1 MENSIQKQVNTDNT
15 NSENNR
21 RIIFK
26 VLIGFAIIAILFI
39 VTIKI
44 TNDKLSQLSKT
55 VSTILEPNIRLITL
69 KEISSCLYSAEANVK
84 AYTIRLDTAYLL
96 TYKYHISN
104 LNSQLDTLLWLST
117 KNKIVTKNEQKA
129 NQIFKENID
138 SLRKL
143 IAIRVDLFNQYIS
156 VKTSDSSQT
165 GLNKLLQ
172 KIQINKPILIQNST
186 PEIKPQKKSAFA
198 RFFSSKKDKKEI
210 VNVSLPAVTANLV
223 HDNIQKI
230 ITETQIEENQITGNE
245 LSKEIEITQREYRVM
260 SQIFSHLNKLEDIE
274 LHERIK
280 RIDIATAETNSQINF
295 ISNWIT
301 LLGLLLAIIIS
312 YFIYRDILRVKHFK
326 EHLLMAKRNIEKL
339 ASQYSLSLIEA
350 SRDPLFTINS
360 DGKIMDMNHA
370 SEKITGLQR
379 EKLIGTYF
387 LDYFTEPEKAKDGYL
402 KIFSKGSVADFPLT
416 IRNIDG
422 KLTEVLFNGSVYK
435 DDKGKVLGV
444 VAVARDITNQKI
456 FENELID
463 AKSKAEQSNK
473 LKEAFLANMSHE
485 IRTPMNAIIGF
496 SDLLSDRELDD
507 EAKEYA
513 KTIKSAGE
521 NLLVIINDILD
532 ISKIEAGMM
541 TFMKDVFSISGTL
554 KSLNILLMEKAKVK
568 NIDLIFTSDKN
579 VPNVVLGDHTRLTQ
593 IIINLVGNAIKFTEK
608 GQVHLNVKTL
618 KSDSENVL
626 LEFTISDTGI
636 GIAEDKLE
644 KIFDRFSQAEKQT
657 TRLYGG
663 TGLGLS
669 IAQQLVELQGGTISV
684 ESELNVG
691 SVFSFTI
698 SYKKT
703 AINQLS
709 PDKTGAEFEM
719 DDLCKLNILLV
730 EDNLLNI
737 KLISCLFAENNL
749 TLQIAENGLLG
760 IQKLKENN
768 FDIILMDMEMPV
780 MTGYEATK
788 VIRDELKN
796 DIPIIAM
803 TAHAMSGEREHCLNL
818 GMNDYISKPINSM
831 LLFEK
836 INELTVGK
844 M

>member
-15 NSENNR
+15 NRENNR

-26 VLIGFAIIAILFI
+26 VLIGFAVIAILFI

-69 KEISSCLYSAEANVK
+69 KEISACLYSAEANVK

-117 KNKIVTKNEQKA
+117 KNKIVTKNEQKT
-129 NQIFKENID
+129 NQIFTQNID

-172 KIQINKPILIQNST
+172 KIQINKPVLIQNST
-186 PEIKPQKKSAFA
+186 PEIEPEKKSAFA
-198 RFFSSKKDKKEI
+198 RLFSSKKDKKEI
-210 VNVSLPAVTANLV
+210 VNVLLPAVTADLV
-223 HDNIQKI
+223 QDNIQKI
-230 ITETQIEENQITGNE
+230 INQTQIEENRIEGHE
-245 LSKEIEITQREYRVM
+245 MSKEIEIAQQEYIVM
-260 SQIFSHLNKLEDIE
+260 NQFFSHLAEMEDIE

-301 LLGLLLAIIIS
+301 ALGLILAIIIS

-326 EHLLMAKRNIEKL
+326 EHLLLAKRNIEKL

-360 DGKIMDMNHA
+360 DGKIMDLNHA
-370 SEKITGLQR
+370 SEKITGQLR

-387 LDYFTEPEKAKDGYL
+387 LDYFTEPKKAKEGYL
-402 KIFSKGSVADFPLT
+402 ATFSKGSMVDFPLT
-416 IRNIDG
+416 IQNIDG

-444 VAVARDITNQKI
+444 VVVARDITNQKI
-456 FENELID
+456 FENELIE
-463 AKSKAEQSNK
+463 AKSKAEEATQIAEQSNK

-496 SDLLSDRELDD
+496 SDLLSARQLDD
-507 EAKEYA
+507 EVKDYA

-541 TFMKDVFSISGTL
+541 TFMKDVFSISETL
-554 KSLNILLMEKAKVK
+554 KSLNILLMEKAKAK
-568 NIDLIFTSDKN
+568 NIELIFTSDEN

-608 GQVHLNVKTL
+608 GNVHLNVKTL
-618 KSDSENVL
+618 KSDAENVM

-636 GIAEDKLE
+636 GIAEDKLK
-644 KIFDRFSQAEKQT
+644 KIFERFSQAEKQT

-669 IAQQLVELQGGTISV
+669 IAQQL
-684 ESELNVG
+684 N
-691 SVFSFTI
+691 F
-698 SYKKT
+698 K
-703 AINQLS
+703 
-709 PDKTGAEFEM
+709 AEQFR
-719 DDLCKLNILLV
+719 
-730 EDNLLNI
+730 
-737 KLISCLFAENNL
+737 
-749 TLQIAENGLLG
+749 
-760 IQKLKENN
+760 LKVN
-768 FDIILMDMEMPV
+768 
-780 MTGYEATK
+780 
-788 VIRDELKN
+788 
-796 DIPIIAM
+796 
-803 TAHAMSGEREHCLNL
+803 
-818 GMNDYISKPINSM
+818 
-831 LLFEK
+831 
-836 INELTVGK
+836 
-844 M
+844 